1 LRPVCSNMAKDCP
14 LILIVDDEEIDSVVM
29 RRALEHSGGFTVV
42 EARSYEAAV
51 ELFAKKKDEIDL
63 AVIDVSLPGRS
74 GIDLGRSFLRQRLD
88 LKLLFVSGWVGAE
101 LLRTHQMAESD
112 QHFLAKPFRPAEL
125 VARVRS
131 LLEGTAGNEWL
142 DDASSSEPDTTNGF

>member
-1 LRPVCSNMAKDCP
+1 MAKECA

-29 RRALEHSGGFTVV
+29 RRALERSGGFSVL

-51 ELFAKKKDEIDL
+51 DLFAQKKADIDL

-74 GIDLGRSFLRQRLD
+74 GIDLGRSFLRERSD

-112 QHFLAKPFRPAEL
+112 QHFLAKPFRPADL

-142 DDASSSEPDTTNGF
+142 DDANASESDTTNGL